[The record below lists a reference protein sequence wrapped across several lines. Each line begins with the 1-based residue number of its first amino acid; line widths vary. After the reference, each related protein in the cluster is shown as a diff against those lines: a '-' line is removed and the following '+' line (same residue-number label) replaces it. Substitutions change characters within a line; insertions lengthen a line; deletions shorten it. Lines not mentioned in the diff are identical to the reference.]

1 MYTIDRKTASKKLN
15 VSLRTI
21 DRYIAIKKISVK
33 KVEGRIWLN
42 NKEIQKLQKQKERM
56 HRGISDRQST
66 LHDMSIDN
74 GETLSTLGRQISAYQ
89 RENSAGEIYKKL
101 FDELKQEIYTKQK
114 QLEGAN
120 YRVGQLEAKLKESI
134 PLLEFNKAINAEKR
148 LKKDMEDEMKFLQT
162 ASNQLKK
169 KIKEEKTNK
178 LVYLFIL
185 FILLLLQ
192 PLWLYLAVI
201 R

>member
-1 MYTIDRKTASKKLN
+1 MYAIDRKTASEKLK

-21 DRYIAIKKISVK
+21 DRYIAKKKLSTR

-42 NKEIQKLQKQKERM
+42 NTEIQKLQKQRERM

-66 LHDMSIDN
+66 LPDMSIDN
-74 GETLSTLGRQISAYQ
+74 GETVSTWERQLSAYQ
-89 RENSAGEIYKKL
+89 KENSAGEIYKKL
-101 FDELKQEIYTKQK
+101 FDEFKQELYTKQK

-120 YRVGQLEAKLKESI
+120 YRVGQLEAKIKESV
-134 PLLEFNKAINAEKR
+134 PLLEHNKALNAEKR
-148 LKKDMEDEMKFLQT
+148 LKKDMEDEMKFLKT
-162 ASNQLKK
+162 SSVQLKK
-169 KIKEEKTNK
+169 KVKEEKTNK

-192 PLWLYLAVI
+192 PLWLYLSVI